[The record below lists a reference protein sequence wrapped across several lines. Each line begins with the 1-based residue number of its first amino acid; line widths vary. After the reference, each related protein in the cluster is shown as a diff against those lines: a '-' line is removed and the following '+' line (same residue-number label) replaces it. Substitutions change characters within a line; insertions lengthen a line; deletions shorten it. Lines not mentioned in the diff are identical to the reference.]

1 MSGNKNIIT
10 VSEDFINK
18 SLREKILSS
27 PAGDYIS
34 DYKVMFSGGY
44 IYLELALHVKT
55 LGSIAAKYRLEIVD
69 LVFRPGDH
77 RLVVDYTEDVSSA
90 GSLVQSLIL
99 KVAGLKGGT
108 FLQTVVG
115 MANPPGIR
123 ADSKSCSVDLEQ
135 LINFDSEFFFML
147 ILEYLDCRD
156 GMLQMTYQLTL

>member
-1 MSGNKNIIT
+1 MLKPWA
-10 VSEDFINK
+10 V
-18 SLREKILSS
+18 LRQ
-27 PAGDYIS
+27 
-34 DYKVMFSGGY
+34 
-44 IYLELALHVKT
+44 
-55 LGSIAAKYRLEIVD
+55 KYRLEIVD